1 MRSTI
6 KIGTR
11 GSKLAIKQTD
21 IVMGLLM
28 AVMPEVRFEIIPIQ
42 TLGDRI
48 LDRPLLSFGGKG
60 AFVSEFEE
68 ALLGGKIDLAV
79 HSAKDMPVRLP
90 DELAIVGVPEREDP
104 REVLITLKGQCISQ
118 NAVIGTSSL
127 RRKYQVQQ
135 LHKVICKDLRGNIE
149 TRLKKLEQGEYQGII
164 LAAAGLKRLGLAH
177 ERQYDYHYFH
187 TDTFVPAGGQGIIAV
202 EGRKEEGLSTV
213 VSRINDKAAAL
224 SLNIERKTLE
234 LLDAGCHEPIGVFS
248 QMIGQQMQ
256 LIILDADERKVNR
269 LVARCPIEEADRL
282 PEKLVSQLK
291 KCRGAERHG

>member
-1 MRSTI
+1 MRPTI

-28 AVMPEVRFEIIPIQ
+28 AAIPEARFEIIPIQ

-104 REVLITLKGQCISQ
+104 REVLITLKGQGIPQ

-127 RRKYQVQQ
+127 RRKYQVEQ
-135 LHKVICKDLRGNIE
+135 LQKVICKDLRGNIE

-164 LAAAGLKRLGLAH
+164 LAAAGLKRLGLDH

-202 EGRKEEGLSTV
+202 EGRKEDWRSVV
-213 VSRINDKAAAL
+213 VSRINDKAATL
-224 SLNIERKTLE
+224 SLSIERKTLE

-248 QMIGQQMQ
+248 QILGQQMR
-256 LIILDADERKVNR
+256 LTLLDADERKVER
-269 LVARCPIEEADRL
+269 LVATSPIEEAEGL
-282 PEKLVSQLK
+282 PEKLVLQLRK
-291 KCRGAERHG
+291 HREAERNG